1 MVRGLEAALAD
12 RKSPFASAVA
22 SHYFGTDFSRA
33 NSVTALS
40 IFERYLFFIGC
51 CAALFFSR
59 GLPKRHFEAVQWVR
73 VISLNELKMQRYVC
87 FCADSYAGGAV
98 KTRDGII
105 LSLDRNWS

>member
-40 IFERYLFFIGC
+40 IFERYH
-51 CAALFFSR
+51 S
-59 GLPKRHFEAVQWVR
+59 
-73 VISLNELKMQRYVC
+73 S
-87 FCADSYAGGAV
+87 SGAV
-98 KTRDGII
+98 LPYFSAGVYPKGTLKRSNG
-105 LSLDRNWS
+105 